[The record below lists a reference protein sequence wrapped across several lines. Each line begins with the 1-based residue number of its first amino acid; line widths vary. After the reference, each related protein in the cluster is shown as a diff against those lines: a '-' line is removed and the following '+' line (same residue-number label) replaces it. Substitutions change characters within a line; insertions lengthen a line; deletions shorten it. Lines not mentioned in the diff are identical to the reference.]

1 VPSAFTAEIELDD
14 ETEFEVEVELEVE
27 VEVDVADAPRVLVTE
42 WLCAPPP
49 PTEEV
54 PWTVVP
60 VMRLDELLPDAVQ
73 RPGEGRI
80 IRVDGDRRDLSY
92 GQGVSVN
99 RDPTTQSYPG

>member
-27 VEVDVADAPRVLVTE
+27 VEIDVADAPRVLVRG

-60 VMRLDELLPDAVQ
+60 VMRLDALLPEAFNV
-73 RPGEGRI
+73 PVKVG
-80 IRVDGDRRDLSY
+80 
-92 GQGVSVN
+92 
-99 RDPTTQSYPG
+99 

>member
-14 ETEFEVEVELEVE
+14 ETEFEVELEVE
-27 VEVDVADAPRVLVTE
+27 IEVDVADAPRVLVTE

-60 VMRLDELLPDAVQ
+60 VMRLDGLLPDAFNV
-73 RPGEGRI
+73 PVKTG
-80 IRVDGDRRDLSY
+80 
-92 GQGVSVN
+92 
-99 RDPTTQSYPG
+99 